1 MTRHIKMRSKNISDV
16 DNYIA
21 QLPLPQQEIV
31 RRVRTLITKRYPEL
45 TESLK
50 WHVPIYSL
58 NTTNHLLGFQVFKGH
73 VNLNFFSGAQLNDPR
88 NILVGVGKRVRHV
101 SFLTINDIDR
111 TALQA
116 LIDQAIVN
124 EPPLLRGKRLQRLD
138 Q

>member
-1 MTRHIKMRSKNISDV
+1 MRSKNISDV